1 MKHNTILKY
10 IAGLVLT
17 CCTITAIMPAS
28 VSAADKKAPAKQSTK
43 KDKETKLSAKDREML
58 LRLAAADQLSKLFRE
73 VVKQTAPAIVEIRC
87 AREMMVDVNL
97 EALRRKYNLPP
108 NARIKP
114 KPRRDK
120 NGKIIPYKPKMEK
133 RKAYGLGSG
142 SIVDAKR
149 GLIITNDHVVRGATE
164 VSVVLHDGRVFEAQW
179 VRTDPATDLAII
191 KIKPDKLQEVKF
203 GDSDEMELGDWVLAF
218 GSPRGLTKTITAG
231 IISAKG
237 RSSRK
242 AGFYADYIQT
252 DAAINPGNSGGP
264 LINMKG
270 ELIGVNNSIITKSGG
285 NEGIGFSIPANMA
298 KRIMEQL
305 IKHGHVIRG
314 YFGAKTQNVSQAG
327 LIKSLNLKNNKG
339 ALVTEVVRNSP
350 AQRGGLKVGD
360 FITRVG
366 NDLIENRNDY
376 RNVASMCK
384 PNTVVPVY
392 VVRNGKPLVLKL
404 KAGKS
409 KLKQRTIFPQTPP
422 VDPHAFGI
430 EFSAPTR
437 EIVRKYRVRKV
448 VKGVVITKVLEH
460 SPAAK
465 LGLRPGMIITNVDG
479 KAVKDATMLGRYLA
493 TKNEA
498 DGVRMRIITPTGNP
512 VFVFVA
518 PIGK

>member
-1 MKHNTILKY
+1 MKLNTIVKY
-10 IAGLVLT
+10 IAGLTLA
-17 CCTITAIMPAS
+17 CCAMTAIMP
-28 VSAADKKAPAKQSTK
+28 VSASADNKKQEAKNAK
-43 KDKETKLSAKDREML
+43 KEQATKLTEKDREML
-58 LRLAAADQLSKLFRE
+58 LRMAAADQLSKLFRE

-87 AREMMVDVNL
+87 AREILVDANL

-108 NARIKP
+108 NARIQP

-120 NGKIIPYKPKMEK
+120 NGKIIPYKPKMQK
-133 RKAYGLGSG
+133 RKVYGLGSG

-149 GLIITNDHVVRGATE
+149 GLIITNDHVVRDAVE
-164 VSVVLHDGRVFEAQW
+164 VSVVVHDGRIFEAQW

-270 ELIGVNNSIITKSGG
+270 ELIGVNNSIITQSGG

-314 YFGAKTQNVSQAG
+314 YFGAKTQDIASKG
-327 LIKSLNLKNNKG
+327 LLKSLNLKDNKG
-339 ALVTEVVRNSP
+339 ALVTEVIKNTP
-350 AQRGGLKVGD
+350 AAKGGLKVGD

-366 NDLIENRNDY
+366 NDLIENRNDF

-392 VVRNGKPLVLKL
+392 VVRDGKSIVLKL

-409 KLKQRTIFPQTPP
+409 KLKQKTIFPQTPP
-422 VDPHAFGI
+422 VDPHTYGI
-430 EFSAPTR
+430 EFAKVDR
-437 EIVRKYRVRKV
+437 KLARKYRVSKI
-448 VKGVVITKVLEH
+448 VKGAIITKVLEH

-465 LGLRPGMIITNVDG
+465 QGLRPGMIITNADDKVITDS
-479 KAVKDATMLGRYLA
+479 TMLARYLA
-493 TKNEA
+493 EKSKA
-498 DGVRMRIITPTGNP
+498 DGVRLRVVTPSGISA
-512 VFVFVA
+512 FVFIR